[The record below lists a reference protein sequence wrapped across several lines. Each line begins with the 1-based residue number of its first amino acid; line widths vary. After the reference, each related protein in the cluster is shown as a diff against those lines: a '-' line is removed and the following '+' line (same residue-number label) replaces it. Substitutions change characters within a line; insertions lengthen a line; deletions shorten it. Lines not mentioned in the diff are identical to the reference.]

1 MRTFTFLPNI
11 NVIGHAAEVLG
22 RNNSPAN
29 TSTKDIGAGNLVTR
43 DMDIASTANINIS
56 HLGVQYRMVEALR
69 DVNCVVQPGKLTGIF
84 GPNGAGKST
93 LIKAMLGLVPIT
105 SGNVLYEGKPLMQ
118 QLEKVAYVP
127 QRSQIDWAY
136 PATVW
141 DVVMMG
147 RVKKTGLFHRF
158 STTSRKVAAAAL
170 ERVGMSDYRNR
181 PIGQLS
187 GGQQQRVFL
196 ARALAQQAE
205 IFCFDE
211 PLVGIDQKTQS
222 VVFDVFDELADAGK
236 IVLVVNHDLGE
247 SITHFDDLI
256 LLNQDLVA
264 AGDRKSVLTQ
274 ENLYRAY
281 GGKVMFFGGAAA

>member
-1 MRTFTFLPNI
+1 MK
-11 NVIGHAAEVLG
+11 NVSFPAKLSLSQTKIEEMPAKTIKAFDASSKAAI
-22 RNNSPAN
+22 S
-29 TSTKDIGAGNLVTR
+29 
-43 DMDIASTANINIS
+43 IA
-56 HLGVQYRMVEALR
+56 HLGVYYRTQEALR
-69 DVNCVVQPGKLTGIF
+69 DVNCIVKPGKLTGIF

-93 LIKAMLGLVPIT
+93 LMRAMLGLVPVS
-105 SGNVLYEGKPLMQ
+105 SGTVLCQGKPLMQ

-127 QRSQIDWAY
+127 QRSQIVWTY

-147 RVKKTGLFHRF
+147 RVKKTGWLRSF
-158 STTSRKVAAAAL
+158 STVSRQVAKNAI
-170 ERVGMSDYRNR
+170 ERVGMSEYCDR

-196 ARALAQQAE
+196 ARALTQQAE

-222 VVFDVFDELADAGK
+222 VIFEVFHELAADNK

-247 SITHFDDLI
+247 SIAHFDDLI
-256 LLNQDLVA
+256 LLNRELIATGSRQQ
-264 AGDRKSVLTQ
+264 VLTQ
-274 ENLYRAY
+274 ENLNLAY
-281 GGKVMFFGGAAA
+281 GGKVMYFSDAA

>member
-1 MRTFTFLPNI
+1 MKTISLPTDEHWTQQVCQI
-11 NVIGHAAEVLG
+11 
-22 RNNSPAN
+22 S
-29 TSTKDIGAGNLVTR
+29 DIPRITVN
-43 DMDIASTANINIS
+43 
-56 HLGVQYRMVEALR
+56 HLGVKYRTVEALQ
-69 DVNCVVQPGKLTGIF
+69 DVSFTLNSGKVTGII

-93 LIKAMLGLVPIT
+93 LLKGMLGLIPVS
-105 SGNVLYEGKPLMQ
+105 SGSVIYQSQPLMD
-118 QLEKVAYVP
+118 QLKKVAYVP
-127 QRSQIDWAY
+127 QRSQIDWTY

-147 RVKKTGLFHRF
+147 RVRKTGWFRRF
-158 STTSRKVAAAAL
+158 SNVSRQIAQTAL
-170 ERVGMSDYRNR
+170 ERVGMSSFRDR

-196 ARALAQQAE
+196 ARALAQEAE

-211 PLVGIDQKTQS
+211 PFAGIDQKTEA
-222 VVFDVFDELADAGK
+222 VIFEIFRELANEGK

-256 LLNQDLVA
+256 LLNQEVIA
-264 AGDRKSVLTQ
+264 AGSRQKVFTQ

-281 GGKVMFFGGAAA
+281 GGQVIFFQGKAA